1 MPLDYHKS
9 AICVYTL
16 PFTLARDAK
25 KEFEKVAQKDK
36 NNTFKFSSNILLK
49 DKIHIISI
57 EKPLVLIEKTSKSQN
72 DSNL

>member
-1 MPLDYHKS
+1 MAKK
-9 AICVYTL
+9 
-16 PFTLARDAK
+16 FFNLARDAK

-57 EKPLVLIEKTSKSQN
+57 EKPLVLMEKAFKKSKRFKYLKMVRMN
-72 DSNL
+72 KF

>member
-1 MPLDYHKS
+1 MAKKFF
-9 AICVYTL
+9 I
-16 PFTLARDAK
+16 LARDAK

-57 EKPLVLIEKTSKSQN
+57 EKPLVLTEASKSQN

>member
-1 MPLDYHKS
+1 
-9 AICVYTL
+9 VYTL

>member
-1 MPLDYHKS
+1 
-9 AICVYTL
+9 
-16 PFTLARDAK
+16 
-25 KEFEKVAQKDK
+25 VAQKDK